1 MGETA
6 GGVLRRG
13 SDRIVAGVCS
23 GLGHYFGLDVLLVR
37 LAFIVLTLLHG
48 VGILLYFVLWFLM
61 DPPATMQAEGSRHF
75 GERLRAMGDEIRED
89 FRTGFRRTEASPTPP
104 PAQGSSTATQPPAP
118 ATSRPSGPGG
128 GPPSIYGRPRGLW
141 LGIILI
147 VAGAY
152 FLLDNLGY
160 LNVLRW
166 DIIWPLVLIAI
177 GLLVLLRRR

>member
-23 GLGHYFGLDVLLVR
+23 GLAHYFGLDALLVR
-37 LAFIVLTLLHG
+37 LAFVVLALLHG
-48 VGILLYFVLWFLM
+48 VGILLYLVLWFLM
-61 DPPATMQAEGSRHF
+61 DPPATMQREGSRQF

-89 FRTGFRRTEASPTPP
+89 FRTGFRRTEGTSTPAPTETSSRPTQGPASPTSGPTAPRSGPP
-104 PAQGSSTATQPPAP
+104 P
-118 ATSRPSGPGG
+118 
-128 GPPSIYGRPRGLW
+128 IYGRPRGLW

-147 VAGAY
+147 VAGGY